1 MDNLKNWRKGKKTKV
16 LLSRRKKHP
25 GNISA
30 LMKTTDKVRKTKLK
44 DIISV

>member
-1 MDNLKNWRKGKKTKV
+1 MDNLNNWRKGKKTKV

-30 LMKTTDKVRKTKLK
+30 LMKTTDKVRKLNKN
-44 DIISV
+44 

>member
-1 MDNLKNWRKGKKTKV
+1 MDNLNNLFTFWRKGKKTKV

-30 LMKTTDKVRKTKLK
+30 LMKTTDKVRKLNKN
-44 DIISV
+44 

>member
-30 LMKTTDKVRKTKLK
+30 LMKTIDKVRKTKSK
-44 DIISV
+44 NIISV

>member
-1 MDNLKNWRKGKKTKV
+1 MNNTKNWRKGKKTKV

-30 LMKTTDKVRKTKLK
+30 LIKTTDKVRKLNKFK
-44 DIISV
+44 EYYR